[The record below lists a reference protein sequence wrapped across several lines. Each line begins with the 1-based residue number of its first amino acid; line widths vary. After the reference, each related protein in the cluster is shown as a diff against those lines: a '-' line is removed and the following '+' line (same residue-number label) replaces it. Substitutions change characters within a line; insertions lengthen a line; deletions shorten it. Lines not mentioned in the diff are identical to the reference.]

1 MVNVE
6 WLMVNGRQAI
16 GLDLFILPDNTY
28 SLSLCIL
35 RKKGSKIST
44 ERSVSGIKD
53 IASLKEYLSPALP
66 VSLVIGGKGLLHK
79 KVARAE
85 GESSYAKASA
95 DKSDSLL
102 LQKVLPN
109 ANIGDFYIQRT
120 PAGADKHF
128 VSVARKNVIDALLK
142 ELNDAGYTI
151 TSCSFGP
158 FCINA
163 LLPMLP
169 SSAVYTEIA
178 TRHYQLNISD
188 SRIVEQSAPP
198 PSQGEL
204 VPSLTREGQ
213 GVVLTIGEER
223 IDFKS
228 LLSFAVAFSS
238 LLNLHANTIP
248 SVTGSREDFRQ
259 KTIFQKTLK
268 VSLAAIFLLLLVN
281 YFAFDHFWK
290 KSNELKSRYSLNQ
303 ESVQKLE
310 KLKKGI
316 AEKEQ
321 FYERTNILTP
331 SRTSFY
337 ADRIAAELP
346 EHIKLSRLEI
356 HPKQKSKEEESL
368 SFSSRTVN
376 VKGLCRKSIEL
387 NDWMKEIR
395 KNKWVSEVKLL
406 NYSQDKDGG
415 EFNLEIQLN

>member
-1 MVNVE
+1 MAKGK
-6 WLMVNGRQAI
+6 WLMVNGGDAV
-16 GLDLFILPDNTY
+16 GLDIFVLPDNSY
-28 SLSLCIL
+28 SLSFCIL

-44 ERSVSGIKD
+44 EKSISGIKN

-66 VSLVIGGKGLLHK
+66 VSLVIGGRGLLHK
-79 KVARAE
+79 KLSRSE
-85 GESSYAKASA
+85 NESDAM
-95 DKSDSLL
+95 L

-109 ANIGDFYIQRT
+109 ANAEDFYIQRT
-120 PAGADKHF
+120 PAGTDKQF
-128 VSVARKNVIDALLK
+128 VSVARKGVIGALLK
-142 ELNDAGYTI
+142 ELNDAGFMI

-158 FCINA
+158 FCVNA

-169 SSAVYTEIA
+169 ASTVNSEIETE
-178 TRHYQLNISD
+178 HYRLSVSD
-188 SRIVEQSAPP
+188 GKIVDTSAP
-198 PSQGEL
+198 L
-204 VPSLTREGQ
+204 LI
-213 GVVLTIGEER
+213 GVDRGGLLIGSEEVT
-223 IDFKS
+223 KNT
-228 LLSFAVAFSS
+228 LLSFAAAFSS
-238 LLNLHANTIP
+238 LLNLQTDIIP
-248 SVTGSREDFRQ
+248 SVAGSREEFKQ

-268 VSLAAIFLLLLVN
+268 VSLAGIFLLLLVN

-310 KLKKGI
+310 KLKKEI

-321 FYERTNILTP
+321 FYERTNILSP
-331 SRTSFY
+331 SLTSFY

-346 EHIKLSRLEI
+346 EHIKLSRLEV
-356 HPKQKSKEEESL
+356 HPKQKSAEEGSL

-395 KNKWVSEVKLL
+395 KSKWVNEVKLL